1 MLLGDSLVLKRIV
14 KKSFRAAKKA
24 AGVVDGLVNGP
35 PGPGYGVPEFSEF
48 ERIRSE
54 ARAQDAAEGSGADSG
69 EEMEAIQDGTHEIS
83 AEDLRIMLEIE
94 EGADKPVLLDV
105 REDFEWTAGHL
116 PDAQHIPLGQLD
128 ERAVEV
134 DRNRS
139 VVVYCASGM
148 RSIDGSYVLK
158 RQGFPRVSSLAG
170 GIAGWMEAS
179 NPVVVPA

>member
-1 MLLGDSLVLKRIV
+1 MLKRIV
-14 KKSFRAAKKA
+14 NKGLRAAKKA

-54 ARAQDAAEGSGADSG
+54 ARAQDQAEGSAAGSDA
-69 EEMEAIQDGTHEIS
+69 EMEAIEDGTHEIS
-83 AEDLRIMLEIE
+83 AEDLRVLLEIE
-94 EGADKPVLLDV
+94 EGDDLPVLLDV
-105 REDFEWTAGHL
+105 REDAEWRSGHL

-128 ERAVEV
+128 ERAIEV

-139 VVVYCASGM
+139 VVVYCATGM

-170 GIAGWMEAS
+170 GIVGWTEAG
-179 NPVVVPA
+179 NPVAT